1 MRKSLR
7 PPEWGEVLRGLLPTL
22 AMIVTFNLVPE
33 SQRALRLGLAGAVGF
48 AVAFGLRLIRRAI
61 HQSRKPENDG

>member
-1 MRKSLR
+1 
-7 PPEWGEVLRGLLPTL
+7 
-22 AMIVTFNLVPE
+22 MIVTFNLVPE